1 MENEPSR
8 KFYRWQF
15 QSKSIPLIYQTKGV
29 PIKIYRRFLFMDFFL
44 SKAVAKDI
52 SIGGV
57 GFVISRKLGHKFVV
71 RWPNGVKVLCTEKH
85 HFDIGHKL
93 TFYGVSWEES
103 EASLILPLLKLYSR
117 KAFRGDTKT
126 TNVTEL
132 IKK

>member
-1 MENEPSR
+1 MAGLDDEYRSTLLESRIKMCYPCMENEPSR
-8 KFYRWQF
+8 KFY
-15 QSKSIPLIYQTKGV
+15 
-29 PIKIYRRFLFMDFFL
+29 
-44 SKAVAKDI
+44 
-52 SIGGV
+52 
-57 GFVISRKLGHKFVV
+57 